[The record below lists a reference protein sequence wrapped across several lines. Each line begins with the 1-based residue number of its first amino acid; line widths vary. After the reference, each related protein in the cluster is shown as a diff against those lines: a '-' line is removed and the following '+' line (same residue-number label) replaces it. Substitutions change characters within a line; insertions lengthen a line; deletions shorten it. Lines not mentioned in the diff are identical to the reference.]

1 MSFDPKHSVR
11 QIRRRLLR
19 LLLLAFGSVVALM
32 IVLVLAVFA
41 VVTAVAARGEP
52 VFQSPQARLLEG
64 YYIGRGSWDG
74 VEALAQSEGWGDMV
88 VVVDADNRVVL
99 DGGRVDTPRVGQP
112 YTGPTT
118 FPERVTI
125 PLHANGQPIGA
136 AILDVPQR
144 LQPFD
149 FIVGLLPPVGFVSI
163 FLAALTLLIGVLL
176 ARRFINPLADV
187 IAAAQAVAGGD
198 LSARVEVRGPEDL
211 RALTD
216 SFNHMAD
223 ALQRSDR
230 ERRAMLTDIA
240 HELRTPLTVMRG
252 KLEGFID
259 GVYPVNETTIAPVLE
274 ETYTLE
280 RLVEDLRL
288 LTLVE
293 ARQLHFDL
301 RPTSLAELA
310 ARAISLFDAEANEKR
325 ITLTLDAPPD
335 IPNVNADG
343 QRVSQVIGNLLSNAL
358 RYVPE
363 GGAVAVAVRR
373 EANGVSL
380 TVSDTGP
387 GVAEAD
393 LPHLFDRFW
402 RGEKSRARASG
413 GAGLGLAI
421 AKQLIEAQGGTIT
434 ARNRPEGGLAVSFTL
449 PLEKLEGSVNGYLS
463 TDRQTD
469 ERMVA
474 AD

>member
-1 MSFDPKHSVR
+1 MSLDPKHSVR
-11 QIRRRLLR
+11 QIRGRLLR
-19 LLLLAFGSVVALM
+19 LLLLAFGSIVVLMVVLILAALA
-32 IVLVLAVFA
+32 L
-41 VVTAVAARGEP
+41 VTAVAARGEP
-52 VFQSPQARLLEG
+52 IFQSPQARLLEG
-64 YYIGRGSWDG
+64 YYLGRGSWDG
-74 VEALAQSEGWGDMV
+74 VEALAQGEDWENLV
-88 VVVDADNRVVL
+88 VVVDADNRIVL

-112 YTGPTT
+112 YTGPTA
-118 FPERVTI
+118 FPERVT
-125 PLHANGQPIGA
+125 LELRANGQPIGA
-136 AILDVPQR
+136 AIVDVSQR
-144 LQPFD
+144 LDLFD
-149 FIVGLLPPVGFVSI
+149 FVVSLLTPVGFVSI

-198 LSARVEVRGPEDL
+198 LATRVEVRGPGDL

-259 GVYPVNETTIAPVLE
+259 GVYPVNETAIAPVLE
-274 ETYTLE
+274 ETYKLE

-288 LTLVE
+288 LTLAE
-293 ARQLHFDL
+293 ARQLHLDL
-301 RPTSLAELA
+301 RPTNLGELA
-310 ARAISLFDAEANEKR
+310 ARAINLFDAQAKEKR
-325 ITLTLDAPPD
+325 LTLTLDAPPD

-358 RYVPE
+358 RYVPD
-363 GGAVAVAVRR
+363 GGAIHVAVRR
-373 EANGVSL
+373 EANVASF

-434 ARNRPEGGLAVSFTL
+434 ARNRPEGGLSVSFTL
-449 PLEKLEGSVNGYLS
+449 PFGK
-463 TDRQTD
+463 
-469 ERMVA
+469 
-474 AD
+474 